1 MTVLFLISS
10 EGYYGAENMVVALA
24 KALTGHGCR
33 AVIGVFRG
41 RHAPHPEIAVQAR
54 KQGVEVE
61 IVACEGKWD
70 RRTVAQIRVLAR
82 ELRAEI
88 LHPQGYKS
96 DVYAYASARGLR
108 CGLVATSH
116 NWPSRLP
123 KMQVYAA
130 LDRWLLRK
138 FDRVVVMSEEVRQKL
153 LRSGV
158 DESKVCRIANG
169 VDTDRFRAARPALR
183 QELGITGP
191 LIGYVGRLAP
201 EKGGKTL
208 LHAAERVLE
217 SAPGACFVFVGD
229 GPARRSWE
237 LLASDL
243 GIRERVTF
251 TGARSD
257 MPEVYASVDLLVLP
271 SQAEAMPMCLLEAM
285 AAGKPV
291 VASAVGSIPKIVS
304 PEQTGLLV
312 APGNSDEL
320 AHSILRVLRDYEL
333 ARGLGSAARDAVVRR
348 HSAQAMAR
356 AYREVYE
363 QVIIER
369 QARAGTAA

>member
-108 CGLVATSH
+108 CGLLATSH

-217 SAPGACFVFVGD
+217 SAPGHVSF
-229 GPARRSWE
+229 SWE
-237 LLASDL
+237 
-243 GIRERVTF
+243 T
-251 TGARSD
+251 
-257 MPEVYASVDLLVLP
+257 VLP
-271 SQAEAMPMCLLEAM
+271 G
-285 AAGKPV
+285 AAGNCWPATLAF
-291 VASAVGSIPKIVS
+291 ASAS
-304 PEQTGLLV
+304 PSPGRAATCRRCTRRWTSWCFLPRQKPCRC
-312 APGNSDEL
+312 ACWKPWPPGN
-320 AHSILRVLRDYEL
+320 RWWP
-333 ARGLGSAARDAVVRR
+333 
-348 HSAQAMAR
+348 AQ
-356 AYREVYE
+356 
-363 QVIIER
+363 
-369 QARAGTAA
+369 